1 MPSGG
6 RKQKRFSS
14 EYTILSILEYLYLNA
29 RNIPVSK
36 YKNVTNAA
44 AIRQQ
49 RPDRVNNIMQ
59 TLERNGFIRSIEA
72 SSTIAF
78 YQITKQGIEAYQQW
92 IKNYLNFVRSIAKIK
107 EEDL

>member
-14 EYTILSILEYLYLNA
+14 EYTILSILEYLYLYA
-29 RNIPVSK
+29 RDTPVSK
-36 YKNVTNAA
+36 YKIVTNAA
-44 AIRQQ
+44 GIRQQ

-59 TLERNGFIRSIEA
+59 ILEQNGFIRSIKA
-72 SSTIAF
+72 SSTVTF

-92 IKNYLNFVRSIAKIK
+92 IKNYLNFVRSIAKVN
-107 EEDL
+107 EDL

>member
-1 MPSGG
+1 MGES
-6 RKQKRFSS
+6 KRDFHLN
-14 EYTILSILEYLYLNA
+14 ILYSILEYLYLNA

-36 YKNVTNAA
+36 YKIVTNAA

-59 TLERNGFIRSIEA
+59 ILERNGFIRSIEA